1 MKRQKDGRLCCA
13 LHLLRTSASI
23 SPKEVLTVY
32 CTKYHNFSD
41 EELIVEAIV
50 THPTDDL
57 VVELVERLRVLE
69 AKFEFF
75 RKNGYEED

>member
-1 MKRQKDGRLCCA
+1 M
-13 LHLLRTSASI
+13 
-23 SPKEVLTVY
+23 Y

-50 THPTDDL
+50 TRPNDDI
-57 VVELVERLRVLE
+57 VIELVERLRVLE
-69 AKFEFF
+69 AKSEFF

>member
-1 MKRQKDGRLCCA
+1 M
-13 LHLLRTSASI
+13 
-23 SPKEVLTVY
+23 Y

-50 THPTDDL
+50 TRPNDDI

-69 AKFEFF
+69 AEFEFF
-75 RKNGYEED
+75 RKKKKTDMRRIECSIKTHGLTNCLHVFSKLL